1 MKNAISINGERLSE
15 DVNSVPLFL
24 FNSRDA
30 AFGELPTSMDTESSN
45 GKEGMVTLLDS
56 IIYDFQW
63 LCFKLWCFSHEN
75 KMFFWQETA
84 GEGSEAADAMTGS
97 GDEESG
103 RQLGEVELQCALC
116 MKWFTADTFGIDTAY
131 VFV

>member
-63 LCFKLWCFSHEN
+63 LCFKL
-75 KMFFWQETA
+75 
-84 GEGSEAADAMTGS
+84 
-97 GDEESG
+97 
-103 RQLGEVELQCALC
+103 
-116 MKWFTADTFGIDTAY
+116 
-131 VFV
+131 